1 MVTLREFFELIDYR
15 ITEGSEYGWQCYG
28 PNAYSLDSWAGD
40 QDGASFTV
48 VFDKNTQAVYEAQA
62 HDYKH
67 NRAYRLINPD
77 FKFKH
82 NDEAVEREVSVD
94 QAWDNVK
101 FTDLEVDDDFIQKCL
116 AIKSGQDYDTRVQI
130 VLDLDRDLLFRI
142 MVRAHEQDIT
152 LNQMIEKILQE
163 TINFESSSI

>member
-1 MVTLREFFELIDYR
+1 
-15 ITEGSEYGWQCYG
+15 
-28 PNAYSLDSWAGD
+28 
-40 QDGASFTV
+40 
-48 VFDKNTQAVYEAQA
+48 
-62 HDYKH
+62 
-67 NRAYRLINPD
+67 
-77 FKFKH
+77 
-82 NDEAVEREVSVD
+82 
-94 QAWDNVK
+94 
-101 FTDLEVDDDFIQKCL
+101 L

>member
-28 PNAYSLDSWAGD
+28 PNAYSLDSWNGD

-48 VFDKNTQAVYEAQA
+48 IFDKNTQTVYEAQA

-82 NDEAVEREVSVD
+82 NNEAVEREVSVD

-163 TINFESSSI
+163 TINFKSSSI